1 MKSLAWKLGQIILC
15 FKCLFLKKTNIR
27 VIPGNSVPTKTKH
40 KVLGALEEMVVS
52 PSPGRPLPL
61 PVPLQC
67 TLISHQYQPPQEWGI
82 MRPEQHPWH
91 HTRNHQTGS
100 PCVTQTN
107 LELTVWTR
115 LALNSQRSAC
125 LCRPSAGI
133 KGLCHHSLA

>member
-61 PVPLQC
+61 PVP
-67 TLISHQYQPPQEWGI
+67 TTN
-82 MRPEQHPWH
+82 QH
-91 HTRNHQTGS
+91 N
-100 PCVTQTN
+100 
-107 LELTVWTR
+107 
-115 LALNSQRSAC
+115 
-125 LCRPSAGI
+125 
-133 KGLCHHSLA
+133 